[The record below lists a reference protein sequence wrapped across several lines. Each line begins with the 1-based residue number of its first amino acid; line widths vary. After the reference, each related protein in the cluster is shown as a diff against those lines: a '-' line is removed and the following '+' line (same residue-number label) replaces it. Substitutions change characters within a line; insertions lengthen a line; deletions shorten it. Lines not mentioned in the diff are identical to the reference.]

1 MATPEVTVT
10 LLEQRRAR
18 AEQVAATLLY
28 EGYLLYPY
36 RASSAKNRSRWT
48 FGSLYPHSVSGE
60 PHRLQVQCLLR
71 APEGSALAVR
81 VRFLQVMQCGAVQRA
96 LEREAGMGRFRFEA
110 GSEGEGE
117 APGEYLAIEG
127 ELRVRRERLDAAT
140 ERVCV
145 EVENLSCIEPGV
157 TRERAA
163 LVAFASTH
171 LLLEAPEGRFVSS
184 IDPPR
189 ELQAAAAACRN
200 EGAWPVLIGSES
212 DSQVMLA
219 SPIILYDDPQV
230 APESPGALYD
240 ATEIDEILSLRVLTL
255 TDGEKR
261 EAARFDERARRLI
274 ERTESLTPAQW
285 EALHGAFRD
294 PEGARAGMRVG
305 QRVRIHPSR
314 RADVMDIMLAGKT
327 AIIEAIEQDY
337 ERRTHV
343 AVALE
348 DDPGRDLGFER
359 MPGHRFFFSPEELE
373 PLA

>member
-1 MATPEVTVT
+1 MAGPEFDEAM
-10 LLEQRRAR
+10 LAQRRAR

-48 FGSLYPHSVSGE
+48 FGSLYPRVVSGE

-71 APEGSALAVR
+71 VAEDSELSVR
-81 VRFLQVMQCGAVQRA
+81 VRFLQVMQCGSVQRA
-96 LEREAGMGRFRFEA
+96 LEREAQVGRFRFEA
-110 GSEGEGE
+110 GRQGEGDSQ
-117 APGEYLAIEG
+117 GEYRTIQG
-127 ELRVRRERLDAAT
+127 ELRLHRERLDAEI
-140 ERVCV
+140 ERICV
-145 EVENLSCIEPGV
+145 EVENLSEIERPV
-157 TRERAA
+157 TREEAA

-171 LLLEAPEGRFVSS
+171 VLLEAPAGHFVSS
-184 IDPPR
+184 IDPPA

-200 EGAWPVLIGSES
+200 EGAWPVLIGSER
-212 DSQVMLA
+212 DSPVMLA

-255 TDGEKR
+255 TDAEKR
-261 EAARFDERARRLI
+261 EAALFDERARRLI

-285 EALHGAFRD
+285 EALHGAFRH
-294 PEGARAGMRVG
+294 PSGMQVG
-305 QRVRIHPSR
+305 QRVRIHPRR
-314 RADVMDIMLAGKT
+314 RADVMDVMLAGKT
-327 AIIEAIEQDY
+327 AIVEAVEQDY

-373 PLA
+373 PLS